1 MRRLNHRSRKDRLRQ
16 YIKNRKE
23 ESRQDGQDYLIK
35 YGREL
40 TYQIKRGGENK

>member
-1 MRRLNHRSRKDRLRQ
+1 MINLAEA
-16 YIKNRKE
+16 I
-23 ESRQDGQDYLIK
+23 DYLIK